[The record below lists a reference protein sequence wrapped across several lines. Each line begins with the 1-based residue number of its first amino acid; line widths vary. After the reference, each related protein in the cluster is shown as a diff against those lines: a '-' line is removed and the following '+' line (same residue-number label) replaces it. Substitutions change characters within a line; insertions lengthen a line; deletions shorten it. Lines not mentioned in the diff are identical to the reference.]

1 MTWVPPTTC
10 HHYIKWSGAG
20 PTGKSS
26 SDTSQQL
33 PDILV
38 IARIRAHQSNK
49 IHSQSQK
56 TKIQRKRKLE
66 KKISKRQSRLPKPL
80 ADSQGM
86 LDSTLGSK
94 HRRGISYNCL
104 QQAATTSAAQKLFK
118 ELKSITLAP
127 SVPKPHVIHRIQ
139 KLRLRS
145 IGHIANEGFE
155 NF

>member
-33 PDILV
+33 PYILV

-66 KKISKRQSRLPKPL
+66 SGIDCQRSPSSLPNSRKEDFQK
-80 ADSQGM
+80 AIQTSQATRG
-86 LDSTLGSK
+86 LTGHARLHLGLKASSW
-94 HRRGISYNCL
+94 HIL
-104 QQAATTSAAQKLFK
+104 QLSPTDCYHIGCPEALQRTQEHHAS
-118 ELKSITLAP
+118 
-127 SVPKPHVIHRIQ
+127 
-139 KLRLRS
+139 S
-145 IGHIANEGFE
+145 IGP
-155 NF
+155 